1 MKVKLILAA
10 LMVATFASAQV
21 QWGLR
26 AGLNLSHLSDDDKYD
41 YWYADI
47 DDETIEHKS
56 KPGLSIGVSA
66 YVPTNNFFGI
76 ETGLYFQQL
85 GERIEGKKYEK
96 DERYDEEWGYEEKYK
111 IKLNYLQVPILAS
124 YKLPVNV
131 DWKLQAGPYLA
142 VAVSGKAKGEA
153 DRSYP
158 DYKYNSKKGKYEEV
172 DVTKHDEGEQKI
184 FDDDVINRFVRE
196 EDWTAKYE
204 SHRFDFGWQLGTTL
218 TRNKFVFGVHYQ
230 LGMVSVAK
238 LSNIH
243 DRGFTEDW
251 KLKNRCLHISFGI
264 NF

>member
-142 VAVSGKAKGEA
+142 VAVSGKVKEEW
-153 DRSYP
+153 
-158 DYKYNSKKGKYEEV
+158 DYYEER
-172 DVTKHDEGEQKI
+172 DSYSEHEEEEYEI
-184 FDDDVINRFVRE
+184 FDDDFINRKLE
-196 EDWTAKYE
+196 GDYNYE
-204 SHRFDFGWQLGTTL
+204 SHRFDFGWQLGSSL
-218 TRNKFVFGVHYQ
+218 ALKKFVIGVHYQ

-238 LSNIH
+238 FSAIH
-243 DRGFTEDW
+243 DRDFTGDW
-251 KLKNRCLHISFGI
+251 KVKNRCLHISFGI